1 MKPRKISKVTR
12 KRVFAEFVNSR
23 RLGASDPNDDHQIT
37 LSWLCCDETFN
48 VAAEIHKHVAKEHGE
63 IVNQAT
69 TLELQKVKQDSKCQ
83 RLLQDRSEVA
93 TIRFEQGELS
103 LRRGSQDLQYD
114 EKDRS
119 GDLESSKKQKTQ
131 NENSVT
137 ETESHKDTEVCEKY
151 RETLPW
157 LPSEEDCQHLD
168 KNGEG
173 QILLYYRYV
182 DIEKPEE
189 IAEWQRV
196 LCQRLHLAGKIRLAT
211 EGLNGTVGGSV
222 EATNLYIKAV
232 RNHPLFIEMTALDFK
247 KSRGDSSHFPKGL
260 KVGVHQ
266 EIVPMGVD
274 PNTLSYRQAGE
285 HLTPEEFHREL
296 DHELQS
302 QSGGKEDTTLLL
314 DCRNFYESK
323 IGQFKGAVTPNIRKF
338 SYWPEYVDKNLDLFQ
353 DKRVIMYCTGGIR
366 CERGSAYLKS
376 KGVCKEILQLKG
388 GVHNYLDQYPDG
400 HFRGKLFVFD
410 DRYAIS
416 TNQDVVSNCFHCDQP
431 WDEYQPCSS
440 THCHQYVLSCPA
452 CRASDLTSCCKLC
465 GELNDR
471 AEKQKSKTKEE
482 CLCTRR
488 RERIP
493 EEK

>member
-1 MKPRKISKVTR
+1 M
-12 KRVFAEFVNSR
+12 
-23 RLGASDPNDDHQIT
+23 
-37 LSWLCCDETFN
+37 CCDETFN

-196 LCQRLHLAGKIRLAT
+196 LCQRLHLAGK
-211 EGLNGTVGGSV
+211 VGFFLS
-222 EATNLYIKAV
+222 
-232 RNHPLFIEMTALDFK
+232 LF
-247 KSRGDSSHFPKGL
+247 G
-260 KVGVHQ
+260 
-266 EIVPMGVD
+266 
-274 PNTLSYRQAGE
+274 
-285 HLTPEEFHREL
+285 
-296 DHELQS
+296 QS
-302 QSGGKEDTTLLL
+302 TSG
-314 DCRNFYESK
+314 
-323 IGQFKGAVTPNIRKF
+323 
-338 SYWPEYVDKNLDLFQ
+338 
-353 DKRVIMYCTGGIR
+353 
-366 CERGSAYLKS
+366 
-376 KGVCKEILQLKG
+376 
-388 GVHNYLDQYPDG
+388 
-400 HFRGKLFVFD
+400 
-410 DRYAIS
+410 
-416 TNQDVVSNCFHCDQP
+416 
-431 WDEYQPCSS
+431 
-440 THCHQYVLSCPA
+440 
-452 CRASDLTSCCKLC
+452 
-465 GELNDR
+465 
-471 AEKQKSKTKEE
+471 
-482 CLCTRR
+482 
-488 RERIP
+488 
-493 EEK
+493 